1 MLFIHNDV
9 AHDLLTMKDCI
20 EIQDIAFRAQAA
32 GTAAQK
38 PRSDIYAPCDRADA
52 YYRGGTVEGY
62 ANGYFAVRIKSDI
75 ITWPRTADG
84 GVSEDKHCIEPGT
97 YCGLVVLYATAT
109 GEPLAII
116 NDGIIQHMRVG
127 ASAALGAR
135 YLAREDASC
144 VGILGS
150 GGMARTYL
158 EGFCCVRDI
167 ESARVFSPTK
177 ANRERFAG
185 EMSEKLGIAVEPVN
199 SPAESVR
206 GADIV
211 ATCTSSMTP
220 TLKPEW
226 LSRGQH
232 VTMLGPSE
240 VDDAVLAACDVR
252 IAQASEGALDA
263 PDAQRGIG
271 HSAVAWV
278 AGTEDERRR
287 LPAPKA
293 RAGGSGSAF
302 SLPDFADMVTGRAA
316 GRTGPE
322 QITFYRNL
330 GNQGLQFA
338 SVGGL
343 LYEKAKTAGSARKL
357 PTEWFLQDIRD

>member
-9 AHDLLTMKDCI
+9 AHDLLTMTDCI
-20 EIQDIAFRAQAA
+20 EVQDSAFRAQAM

-38 PRSDIYAPCDRADA
+38 PRSDIYAPCDLADG

-84 GVSEDKHCIEPGT
+84 GWSEDKHCIEPGT
-97 YCGLVVLYATAT
+97 YCGLVILYSTAT
-109 GEPLAII
+109 GEPVALI
-116 NDGIIQHMRVG
+116 NDGVIQHMRVG

-135 YLAREDASC
+135 YLARADART

-167 ESARVFSPTK
+167 KSARVFSPTK
-177 ANRERFAG
+177 ANRDRFAK
-185 EMSEKLGIAVEPVN
+185 EMSAKLGIPVEPVN
-199 SPAESVR
+199 SPEESVC

-220 TLKPEW
+220 TLTPEW
-226 LSRGQH
+226 LSKGQH
-232 VTMLGPSE
+232 VTILGPSE
-240 VDDAVLAACDVR
+240 VDDAVLEVCDVR
-252 IAQASEGALDA
+252 IAQASEGGLDA
-263 PDAQRGIG
+263 PGAERGIG

-278 AGTEDERRR
+278 AGTEEERRR

-293 RAGGSGSAF
+293 RAGGTQSAF
-302 SLPDFADMVTGRAA
+302 TLPDFSDMVTGRTE
-316 GRTGPE
+316 GRTNPE
-322 QITFYRNL
+322 QTTFYRNL
-330 GNQGLQFA
+330 GNQGLQFS

-343 LYEKAKTAGSARKL
+343 LYEKAKAAGSAREL

>member
-1 MLFIHNDV
+1 VLFIHNDV

-20 EIQDIAFRAQAA
+20 EIQDVAFRAQAA

-38 PRSDIYAPCDRADA
+38 PRSDIYAPCDRQDG

-84 GVSEDKHCIEPGT
+84 AWSEDKHCIEPGT
-97 YCGLVVLYATAT
+97 YCGLVVLYAAAT
-109 GEPLAII
+109 GAPLALI

-135 YLAREDASC
+135 YLAREDARR

-150 GGMARTYL
+150 GEMARTYL

-167 ESARVFSPTK
+167 ESARVFSPTT
-177 ANRERFAG
+177 ANRERFAD
-185 EMSEKLGIAVEPVN
+185 EMSEKLGIAVEPVT

-226 LSRGQH
+226 LSHGQH
-232 VTMLGPSE
+232 VTMLGPTE
-240 VDDAVLAACDVR
+240 VDDAVLEACDVR
-252 IAQASEGALDA
+252 VAQASEDALDA
-263 PDAQRGIG
+263 PGAVRGIG

-278 AGTEDERRR
+278 AGTEEERRR
-287 LPAPKA
+287 LPAAKA

-302 SLPDFADMVTGRAA
+302 SLPDFADLVTGRAE
-316 GRTGPE
+316 GRTDPE

-343 LYEKAKTAGSARKL
+343 LYEKAIAARTARDL

>member
-9 AHDLLTMKDCI
+9 AHELLTMADCI
-20 EIQDIAFRAQAA
+20 EVQDRAFRDQAE

-38 PRSDIYAPCDRADA
+38 PRSDIYAPCDLDHG

-62 ANGYFAVRIKSDI
+62 SGGYFAVRIKSDI
-75 ITWPRTADG
+75 ITWPVSPDG
-84 GVSEDKHCIEPGT
+84 SWNEDKHCIAPGT
-97 YCGLVVLYATAT
+97 YCGLVILYATAT

-135 YLAREDASC
+135 YLAREDAAT
-144 VGILGS
+144 VGMLGS

-158 EGFCCVRDI
+158 EGFCAVRDI
-167 ESARVFSPTK
+167 RAAKVFSPTR
-177 ANRERFAG
+177 ANRDAFAA
-185 EMSEKLGIAVEPVN
+185 EMSDRLGIAVAAVD
-199 SPAESVR
+199 SPQEALA

-211 ATCTSSMTP
+211 STCTSSMTP

-226 LSRGQH
+226 LSPGQH

-240 VDDAVLAACDVR
+240 VDDAVLEVCDVR
-252 IAQASEGALDA
+252 IAQAAEGGMDA
-263 PDAQRGIG
+263 PGAERGIG

-278 AGTEDERRR
+278 AGTAEERKR
-287 LPAPKA
+287 LPAPKT
-293 RAGGSGSAF
+293 GGRRSAF
-302 SLPDFADMVTGRAA
+302 RLPDFCDLVTGRAE
-316 GRTGPE
+316 GRTAAD

-330 GNQGLQFA
+330 GNQGLQFS

-343 LYEKAKTAGSARKL
+343 LYEKAVAAKKGRSM
-357 PTEWFLQDIRD
+357 PTEWFLEDIRD

>member
-9 AHDLLTMKDCI
+9 AHDLLTMTDCI
-20 EIQDIAFRAQAA
+20 EVQERAFRAQAM

-38 PRSDIYAPCDRADA
+38 PRSDIYAPCDLTDG

-62 ANGYFAVRIKSDI
+62 ASGYFAVRIKSDI
-75 ITWPRTADG
+75 ITWPRTKDG
-84 GVSEDKHCIEPGT
+84 GWSEDKHCIEPGT
-97 YCGLVVLYATAT
+97 YCGLVILYATAT
-109 GEPLAII
+109 GEPVAMI

-135 YLAREDASC
+135 YLAREDSRT

-150 GGMARTYL
+150 GGMARTYI

-167 ESARVFSPTK
+167 KSARVFSPTQ
-177 ANRERFAG
+177 ANRERFAS
-185 EMSEKLGIAVEPVN
+185 EMTEKLGLPVEPVN
-199 SPAESVR
+199 SPEESVR

-220 TLKPEW
+220 TL
-226 LSRGQH
+226 
-232 VTMLGPSE
+232 
-240 VDDAVLAACDVR
+240 VDDAVLEVCDVR
-252 IAQASEGALDA
+252 IAQAAEGGLDA
-263 PDAQRGIG
+263 PGAERGIG

-278 AGTEDERRR
+278 AGTEEERRR

-293 RAGGSGSAF
+293 RAGGTRSAYT
-302 SLPDFADMVTGRAA
+302 LPDFADMVMDRAE
-316 GRTGPE
+316 GRTNPE

-330 GNQGLQFA
+330 GNQGLQFS
-338 SVGGL
+338 SVGGW
-343 LYEKAKTAGSARKL
+343 LYEKAKAAGSAREL

>member
-1 MLFIHNDV
+1 VLFIHNDV
-9 AHDLLTMKDCI
+9 AHDLLSMRDCI
-20 EIQDIAFRAQAA
+20 DIQDVAFKAQAA

-38 PRSDIYAPCDRADA
+38 PRSDIYAPCDLADG

-75 ITWPRTADG
+75 ITWPRNADG
-84 GVSEDKHCIEPGT
+84 GWNEDKHCIEPGT
-97 YCGLVVLYATAT
+97 WCGLVFLYATAT
-109 GEPLAII
+109 GEPVALI

-127 ASAALGAR
+127 ASAALGTR
-135 YLAREDASC
+135 YLSRGDSKT

-167 ESARVFSPTK
+167 ESARVYSPTQ
-177 ANRERFAG
+177 ANRERFAE
-185 EMSEKLGIAVEPVN
+185 EMSAKLNIPVAAVNTPED
-199 SPAESVR
+199 AIK
-206 GADIV
+206 GADIA

-226 LSRGQH
+226 LSPGQH

-240 VDDAVLAACDVR
+240 VDDTVLEACDVR
-252 IAQASEGALDA
+252 IAQAAEGALDA
-263 PDAQRGIG
+263 PGAERGIG
-271 HSAVAWV
+271 HSAVSWV
-278 AGTEDERRR
+278 AGTEEERKR

-293 RAGGSGSAF
+293 HSGGTKSAIK
-302 SLPDFADMVTGRAA
+302 LPDFADLVTGRAE
-316 GRTGPE
+316 GRTSAD
-322 QITFYRNL
+322 QISFYRNL

-343 LYEKAKTAGSARKL
+343 LYEKAMAAGTARDL

>member
-1 MLFIHNDV
+1 VLFIHNDV
-9 AHDLLTMKDCI
+9 AHDVLTMTDCI
-20 EIQDIAFRAQAA
+20 EVLDRAFRAEVA

-38 PRSDIYAPCDRADA
+38 PRSDIYAPCDRADG

-62 ANGYFAVRIKSDI
+62 ANGYYAVRIKSDI
-75 ITWPRTADG
+75 ITWPRSEDG
-84 GVSEDKHCIEPGT
+84 RVSEDKHCIEPGT
-97 YCGLVVLYATAT
+97 YCGLILLYAAAT
-109 GEPLAII
+109 GEPLALI

-135 YLAREDASC
+135 YLAREDARS

-158 EGFCCVRDI
+158 EGFYCVRNI

-177 ANRERFAG
+177 ANRERFSV
-185 EMSEKLGIAVEPVN
+185 EMSEKLGIPVT
-199 SPAESVR
+199 PVGTAEESVR

-226 LSRGQH
+226 LSSGQH
-232 VTMLGPSE
+232 VTILGPSE
-240 VDDAVLAACDVR
+240 VDDAVLEVCDVR
-252 IAQASEGALDA
+252 IAQASEGTLDA
-263 PDAQRGIG
+263 PGVERGIG

-278 AGTEDERRR
+278 AGTSEERKR
-287 LPAPKA
+287 LPLPKA
-293 RAGGSGSAF
+293 RAGGTRSAF
-302 SLPDFADMVTGRAA
+302 KLPDFADLVTGRAA
-316 GRTGPE
+316 GRNGPE

-330 GNQGLQFA
+330 GNQGLQFS

-343 LYEKAKTAGSARKL
+343 LYEKAMAAGTARAL

>member
-9 AHDLLTMKDCI
+9 AHELLTMKDCI
-20 EIQDIAFRAQAA
+20 EVQDVAFRAQAA

-38 PRSDIYAPCDRADA
+38 PRSDIYAPCDLTHG

-75 ITWPRTADG
+75 ITWPRNADG
-84 GVSEDKHCIEPGT
+84 GVNEDKHCIEPGT
-97 YCGLVVLYATAT
+97 YCGLVILYTTST
-109 GEPLAII
+109 GEPLALI
-116 NDGIIQHMRVG
+116 NDGVIQHMRVG

-135 YLAREDASC
+135 YLAREDART

-158 EGFCCVRDI
+158 EGFCCVRGI

-177 ANRERFAG
+177 ANRERFAS
-185 EMSEKLGIAVEPVN
+185 EMSEQLGISVVAVD
-199 SPAESVR
+199 SPEESVR

-211 ATCTSSMTP
+211 ATCTSSMIP
-220 TLKPEW
+220 TLKPGW
-226 LSRGQH
+226 LSKGQH

-240 VDDAVLAACDVR
+240 IDDAVLAVCDVR

-263 PDAQRGIG
+263 PGSQRGIG

-278 AGTEDERRR
+278 AGTEEERKR

-293 RAGGSGSAF
+293 HSGGAQSAF
-302 SLPDFADMVTGRAA
+302 KMPDFADLVTGRAK
-316 GRTGPE
+316 GRTSAD

-330 GNQGLQFA
+330 GNQGLQFS

-343 LYEKAKTAGSARKL
+343 LYEKAKAAGTARAL

>member
-9 AHDLLTMKDCI
+9 AHELLTMTDCI
-20 EIQDIAFRAQAA
+20 EVQDRAFRAQAM

-38 PRSDIYAPCDRADA
+38 PRSDIYAPCDLADA

-62 ANGYFAVRIKSDI
+62 SNGYFAVRIKSDI

-84 GVSEDKHCIEPGT
+84 GLSEDKHCIEPGT
-97 YCGLVVLYATAT
+97 YCGLVILYATAT
-109 GEPLAII
+109 GEPLALI

-135 YLAREDASC
+135 YLARENAKS

-158 EGFCCVRDI
+158 EGFCSVRDI
-167 ESARVFSPTK
+167 ASARVFSPTK
-177 ANRERFAG
+177 ANRERFAD
-185 EMSEKLGIAVEPVN
+185 EMSEKLGIPVEPVN
-199 SPAESVR
+199 SPEESVR

-226 LSRGQH
+226 LSKGQH
-232 VTMLGPSE
+232 VTILGPSE
-240 VDDAVLAACDVR
+240 VDDAVLEICDVR

-263 PDAQRGIG
+263 PGVERGIG
-271 HSAVAWV
+271 HAAVAWV
-278 AGTEDERRR
+278 AGTEEERAR
-287 LPAPKA
+287 LPAPKT

-302 SLPDFADMVTGRAA
+302 DLPDFGDLVTGRTG
-316 GRTGPE
+316 GRTSPE

-343 LYEKAKTAGSARKL
+343 LYEKAKAAGSAREL

>member
-9 AHDLLTMKDCI
+9 AHDLLTMTDCI
-20 EIQDIAFRAQAA
+20 DVQDAAFRAQAM

-38 PRSDIYAPCDRADA
+38 PRSDIYAPCGLADG

-84 GVSEDKHCIEPGT
+84 RLSEDKHCIEPGT
-97 YCGLVVLYATAT
+97 YCGLVILYATAT
-109 GEPLAII
+109 GEPLALI
-116 NDGIIQHMRVG
+116 NDGVIQHMRVG

-135 YLAREDASC
+135 YLAREDART

-177 ANRERFAG
+177 ANRKRFAS
-185 EMSEKLGIAVEPVN
+185 EMSETLGIPVT
-199 SPAESVR
+199 PVDTPEASVR

-211 ATCTSSMTP
+211 ATCTSSMIP
-220 TLKPEW
+220 TLRPDW

-232 VTMLGPSE
+232 VTNLGPSE
-240 VDDAVLAACDVR
+240 IDDAVLEVCDVR
-252 IAQASEGALDA
+252 IAQASEGGLAA
-263 PDAQRGIG
+263 PGAEHGIG

-278 AGTEDERRR
+278 AGTEEERQR

-302 SLPDFADMVTGRAA
+302 TLPDFGDMVMGRAQ
-316 GRTGPE
+316 GRTSAE
-322 QITFYRNL
+322 QTTFYRNL

-343 LYEKAKTAGSARKL
+343 LYEKAKVAGSARDL
-357 PTEWFLQDIRD
+357 PTDWFLQDIRD

>member
-1 MLFIHNDV
+1 LLFIHNDV
-9 AHDLLTMKDCI
+9 AHALLTMTDCI
-20 EIQDIAFRAQAA
+20 EVQDRAFRAQAA
-32 GTAAQK
+32 GIAAQK
-38 PRSDIYAPCDRADA
+38 PRSDIYAPCALADG

-84 GVSEDKHCIEPGT
+84 GLNEEKHCIEPGT
-97 YCGLVVLYATAT
+97 YCGLVILYATAT
-109 GEPLAII
+109 GEPLALI
-116 NDGIIQHMRVG
+116 NDGVIQHMRVG

-135 YLAREDASC
+135 YLAREDSRT

-158 EGFCCVRDI
+158 EGFCRVRDI
-167 ESARVFSPTK
+167 ESARVFSPTR
-177 ANRERFAG
+177 ANRERFAR
-185 EMSEKLGIAVEPVN
+185 EMSEALGIPVEAVG
-199 SPAESVR
+199 SPEDSVR

-220 TLKPEW
+220 TLKPDW
-226 LSRGQH
+226 LSKGQH

-240 VDDAVLAACDVR
+240 VDDTVLAVCDVR

-263 PDAQRGIG
+263 AGAVRGIG

-278 AGTEDERRR
+278 AGTEEERKR
-287 LPAPKA
+287 LPVPKA
-293 RAGGSGSAF
+293 HAGGARSAF
-302 SLPDFADMVTGRAA
+302 SLPDFADMVTGRAE
-316 GRTGPE
+316 GRTGAD

-343 LYEKAKTAGSARKL
+343 LYEKAKAAGNARAL

>member
-1 MLFIHNDV
+1 VLFIHNDV
-9 AHDLLTMKDCI
+9 AHDLLAMKDCI
-20 EIQDIAFRAQAA
+20 DVQDVAFRANAI
-32 GTAAQK
+32 GTATHK
-38 PRSDIYAPCDRADA
+38 PRSDVYAPCALEEG

-75 ITWPRTADG
+75 ITWPRTPDG
-84 GVSEDKHCIEPGT
+84 GWNEDKHCIEPGT
-97 YCGLVVLYATAT
+97 YCGLVILYATAT
-109 GEPLAII
+109 GEPLALI

-135 YLAREDASC
+135 YLARENAKT

-158 EGFCCVRDI
+158 EGFTCVRDI
-167 ESARVFSPTK
+167 ESAKVFSPTPK
-177 ANRERFAG
+177 NREAFAA
-185 EMSEKLGIAVEPVN
+185 EMSAQLGIPVTPVG
-199 SPAESVR
+199 SAEEAVR

-211 ATCTSSMTP
+211 STCTSSMQP

-226 LSRGQH
+226 LSKGQH
-232 VTMLGPSE
+232 VTILGPSE
-240 VDDAVLAACDVR
+240 VDDAVLAVCDVR
-252 IAQASEGALDA
+252 IAQASEGALEA
-263 PDAQRGIG
+263 PGTMRGVG
-271 HSAVAWV
+271 HSSVSWV
-278 AGTEDERRR
+278 AGTKEERKR
-287 LPAPKA
+287 LPAPKE
-293 RAGGSGSAF
+293 RAGGPRSAF
-302 SLPDFADMVTGRAA
+302 KLPDFCDMVTGRAA
-316 GRTGPE
+316 GRTSPD

-343 LYEKAKTAGSARKL
+343 LYDKAMAAGTARAL

>member
-1 MLFIHNDV
+1 VLFIHNDV
-9 AHDLLTMKDCI
+9 AHELLTMTDCI
-20 EIQDIAFRAQAA
+20 EIQDRAFRAQAM

-38 PRSDIYAPCDRADA
+38 PRSDIYAPCDRTDA

-84 GVSEDKHCIEPGT
+84 GMSEDKHCIEPGT
-97 YCGLVVLYATAT
+97 YCGLVILYATAT
-109 GEPLAII
+109 GEPLALI
-116 NDGIIQHMRVG
+116 NDGVIQHMRVG

-135 YLAREDASC
+135 YLAREDART

-158 EGFCCVRDI
+158 EGFCRIRDI
-167 ESARVFSPTK
+167 ESACVFSPTTV
-177 ANRERFAG
+177 NRERFAA
-185 EMSEKLGIAVEPVN
+185 EMSAALGIPVEPVAT
-199 SPAESVR
+199 PEESVR

-220 TLKPEW
+220 TLRPEW
-226 LSRGQH
+226 LSAGQH

-240 VDDAVLAACDVR
+240 VDDSVLEVCDVR

-263 PDAQRGIG
+263 PGAERGIG

-278 AGTEDERRR
+278 AGTEEERRR
-287 LPAPKA
+287 LPAPKT
-293 RAGGSGSAF
+293 RAGGSGSTF
-302 SLPDFADMVTGRAA
+302 TLPDFGDMVTGRAE
-316 GRTGPE
+316 GRTSAD

-330 GNQGLQFA
+330 GNQGLQFS

-343 LYEKAKTAGSARKL
+343 LYEKARAAGSAREL

>member
-9 AHDLLTMKDCI
+9 AHELLTMKDCI
-20 EIQDIAFRAQAA
+20 EVQDRAFRDEAL
-32 GTAAQK
+32 GTATQK
-38 PRSDIYAPCDRADA
+38 PRSDIYAPCDLTEG

-84 GVSEDKHCIEPGT
+84 GLNEDKHCIEPGT
-97 YCGLVVLYATAT
+97 YCGLVLLYATAT
-109 GEPLAII
+109 GEPLAMI
-116 NDGIIQHMRVG
+116 NDGVIQHMRVG

-135 YLAREDASC
+135 YLAREDART

-158 EGFCCVRDI
+158 DGFCSVRDI
-167 ESARVFSPTK
+167 ESARVFSPTQ
-177 ANRERFAG
+177 ANRERFAS
-185 EMSEKLGIAVEPVN
+185 EMSDRLGIPVEPVN
-199 SPAESVR
+199 SPEESVR

-226 LSRGQH
+226 LSKGQH
-232 VTMLGPSE
+232 VTILGPSE
-240 VDDAVLAACDVR
+240 VDDAVLAVCDVR
-252 IAQASEGALDA
+252 IAQATEGGLEAA
-263 PDAQRGIG
+263 GIERGIG
-271 HSAVAWV
+271 HSAVSWV
-278 AGTEDERRR
+278 AGTEEERRR
-287 LPAPKA
+287 LPPPKK
-293 RAGGSGSAF
+293 RAGGTGSAF
-302 SLPDFADMVTGRAA
+302 TLPDFADMVTGRAE
-316 GRTGPE
+316 GRTSPD

-343 LYEKAKTAGSARKL
+343 LYEMAMAAGSARAL

>member
-9 AHDLLTMKDCI
+9 AHDLLSMADCI
-20 EIQDIAFRAQAA
+20 EVQDRAFRAQAA

-38 PRSDIYAPCDRADA
+38 PRSDIYAPCDLADG

-62 ANGYFAVRIKSDI
+62 SGGYFAVRIKSDI
-75 ITWPRTADG
+75 ITWPRTESG
-84 GVSEDKHCIEPGT
+84 GMSEDKHCVEPGT
-97 YCGLVVLYATAT
+97 YCGLILLFATAT
-109 GEPLAII
+109 GEPVALI
-116 NDGIIQHMRVG
+116 NDGIVQHMRVG

-135 YLAREDASC
+135 YLARDDAAT

-167 ESARVFSPTK
+167 KSARVYSPTQ
-177 ANRERFAG
+177 ANREKFAQ
-185 EMSEKLGIAVEPVN
+185 EMTEQLGMPVEPVTA
-199 SPAESVR
+199 PADAVR

-220 TLKPEW
+220 TLRPDW
-226 LSRGQH
+226 LSKGQH
-232 VTMLGPSE
+232 VTNLGPSE
-240 VDDAVLAACDVR
+240 VDDAVLEVCQVR
-252 IAQASEGALDA
+252 IAQASEEALDA
-263 PDAQRGIG
+263 PGAERGIG

-278 AGTEDERRR
+278 AGTEDERKR

-302 SLPDFADMVTGRAA
+302 TLPDFGDMVMGRAD
-316 GRTGPE
+316 GRTSPE

-330 GNQGLQFA
+330 GNQGLQFS

-343 LYEKAKTAGSARKL
+343 LYEKARAAGTARDL
-357 PTEWFLQDIRD
+357 PTDWFLQDIRN